1 MFRLAFAGL
10 VLAVPLAAA
19 PPPAIP
25 SPDLSGL
32 EPAVARQI
40 QQQQNAL
47 KELYGRDPDPRE
59 LAVAWAGLGTSFHAY
74 KLTGPAEEAYRKAME
89 LDAKDPRWPHL
100 LGGLLQDAGRLDDA
114 VKAYGKALELAPE
127 DEPALVHLGEIHLLQ
142 ARREEGEAALRKAL
156 VLAPEDAAANALL
169 GQAALERSDFRE
181 AAERLETALR
191 GAPGANRLHYPL
203 SRAYRGL
210 GDTAK
215 AAEHLAQVGSVGVRP
230 ADPILDQ
237 VESLRTGERARL
249 ESGKRAY
256 NAGRFAEAA
265 EEFQKALQ
273 ARPESVEARINLA
286 ATLARQGD
294 ANGAIAKLREAVEL
308 APANP
313 TAQFN
318 LGLLLAA
325 GGSSREAIDH
335 LVAAVAARP
344 QDAEAHREL
353 AALLRDAG
361 RSEEALKEYAK
372 AVEIAPADEAARL
385 GRAETLVRTGR
396 YKEARDLLEEDFK
409 ALPHS
414 GLLAHGLARLL
425 AACPDLS
432 LRNGARALE
441 LGLALWNAQ
450 PVVPHAETVAL
461 AWAELGRCDEAAR
474 WEQTAIEAA
483 QKAGFAEQA
492 IGEMKKVAER
502 FGSGG
507 TCRPYSASSQE
518 EPAEIRFRNS
528 TIRPGRGACVVTPTR
543 SRRTMSHEG
552 LHIAFSSPGSA
563 AAPPTRP
570 THATS
575 FSYTR
580 PPSRGRRQGTG

>member
-1 MFRLAFAGL
+1 MIFRMFRLAFVGL
-10 VLAVPLAAA
+10 FLSGFLAAA
-19 PPPAIP
+19 PPPPIP
-25 SPDLSGL
+25 SPDLSSL
-32 EPAVARQI
+32 EPAVAQQV
-40 QQQQNAL
+40 QQQQEAL
-47 KELYGRDPDPRE
+47 KDLYRRDPDPRE
-59 LAVAWAGLGTSFHAY
+59 LAVAWADLGTYFHAY

-100 LGGLLQDAGRLDDA
+100 LGGLLQAAGRLDDA
-114 VKAYGKALELAPE
+114 VQAYGKALELAPE

-142 ARREEGEAALRKAL
+142 GRREEGEAALRKAL
-156 VLAPEDAAANALL
+156 AMAPEDAAANALL
-169 GQAALERSDFRE
+169 GQAALERGDFRE
-181 AAERLETALR
+181 AADRLETALR

-210 GDTAK
+210 GDEAK
-215 AAEHLAQVGSVGVRP
+215 AAEHLAKVGPVGVRP
-230 ADPILDQ
+230 ADLILDQ

-256 NAGRFAEAA
+256 NAGRFAEAV

-294 ANGAIAKLREAVEL
+294 ANGAIAKLREAVGLE
-308 APANP
+308 P
-313 TAQFN
+313 TNSTARFN

-335 LVAAVAARP
+335 LAAAVAARP

-353 AALLRDAG
+353 ARLLRDAG
-361 RSEEALKEYAK
+361 RYDEALKEYGK
-372 AVEIAPADEAARL
+372 AVEIAPSDEAARL

-409 ALPHS
+409 VLPKS

-425 AACPDLS
+425 AACPDLGI
-432 LRNGARALE
+432 RNGARALE
-441 LGLALWNAQ
+441 LGLALWSAQ

-461 AWAELGRCDEAAR
+461 AWAELGRCDEAVR
-474 WEQTAIEAA
+474 WEQTAIETA
-483 QKAGFAEQA
+483 QKVGFPEQA

-502 FGSGG
+502 FGQGG
-507 TCRPYSASSQE
+507 GCRP
-518 EPAEIRFRNS
+518 
-528 TIRPGRGACVVTPTR
+528 
-543 SRRTMSHEG
+543 
-552 LHIAFSSPGSA
+552 
-563 AAPPTRP
+563 
-570 THATS
+570 
-575 FSYTR
+575 
-580 PPSRGRRQGTG
+580 